1 MIIQVITL
9 AWKISEDLIQCRA
22 PSDFELAIDEWWDN
36 EVVSC
41 DGLQDV
47 GEVR

>member
-1 MIIQVITL
+1 MITL
-9 AWKISEDLIQCRA
+9 AWKISEDLIQRWA
-22 PSDFELAIDEWWDN
+22 LADFELTIDEWWEN

>member
-9 AWKISEDLIQCRA
+9 AWKISEDLIQRRA
-22 PSDFELAIDEWWDN
+22 PADFELTIDEWWEN